1 MYLYAKMSSICKLL
15 CIISDRVPN
24 FSFDT
29 TKNSCMQP
37 NLDHTWGPWSLWTLE
52 VVTTMKRWILSLWL
66 HPLSQLGA
74 TNWTMFLATVMFANA
89 LPRFKAPALM
99 NFLTKECVLSALGL
113 YLFWLFSLVPCFRTY
128 LLPASLFF
136 DKHVLRLTMPRLY
149 FVLFLFSYLPTYLPA
164 CMLHIHFCAVIL
176 LQYILWPNFFK
187 KKTLCFLLLCRVIVA
202 YYTCCNLCSGTLKLQ
217 WRSRLLGKR
226 KNAFRTRSSETFATS
241 RHKQC

>member
-1 MYLYAKMSSICKLL
+1 MYLYAKTSSICKLL

-74 TNWTMFLATVMFANA
+74 TNWTMFLATVMFANE

-99 NFLTKECVLSALGL
+99 NFLTKECVLSATRALL
-113 YLFWLFSLVPCFRTY
+113 ILVVFFGT
-128 LLPASLFF
+128 LLPYLSLTCIIFF
-136 DKHVLRLTMPRLY
+136 LTNMCWGWQCLGSTLSFSY
-149 FVLFLFSYLPTYLPA
+149 FPIYLPTYLHA
-164 CMLHIHFCAVIL
+164 CCTYTSALSFCYNIFCD
-176 LQYILWPNFFK
+176 QIFSRKNFVFF
-187 KKTLCFLLLCRVIVA
+187 TPLTRNC
-202 YYTCCNLCSGTLKLQ
+202 
-217 WRSRLLGKR
+217 RLLHVLQPMFGHFKIAMKITSIGKE
-226 KNAFRTRSSETFATS
+226 KKCFQDPQLWDICNIPA
-241 RHKQC
+241 

>member
-1 MYLYAKMSSICKLL
+1 MSSICKLL

-149 FVLFLFSYLPTYLPA
+149 FVLFLFSYLPTYLHA
-164 CMLHIHFCAVIL
+164 CCTYTSALSFCYNIFCD
-176 LQYILWPNFFK
+176 QIFSRK
-187 KKTLCFLLLCRVIVA
+187 KLCVF
-202 YYTCCNLCSGTLKLQ
+202 Y
-217 WRSRLLGKR
+217 
-226 KNAFRTRSSETFATS
+226 SSAA
-241 RHKQC
+241 